1 MLSCF
6 SCVWLDVNPWT
17 VARQAPLFTGFP
29 MQEYGVAYHALLQGI
44 WPRDRTHVS
53 CTAGEFL
60 TAEPPEKPQHI
71 FYNNLIKAPSIKH
84 NKE

>member
-1 MLSCF
+1 MPS
-6 SCVWLDVNPWT
+6 SRGSDP
-17 VARQAPLFTGFP
+17 
-29 MQEYGVAYHALLQGI
+29 GI
-44 WPRDRTHVS
+44 ELIHVS